1 MERQNDII
9 SLGGIIMYGVVDIG
23 SNTIRLNIYK
33 VHEDD
38 FTLVLKNKIY
48 AGLAGY
54 INDGRLSMEGIQKAS
69 SVLYEFKKITD
80 NLNIKDILIFAT
92 ASIRNISN
100 SNEARLIIE
109 KLTGLKIDILSES
122 DEGTLGY
129 KGAIF
134 DVNTDY
140 GVLVDIGGSST
151 EIVNFSDQKIIS
163 ALSTRMGSLNMFIN
177 HVENILPDKREIK
190 NMRKSATEIL
200 EGIYLGDK
208 SLELV
213 GVGGT
218 IRACLNINNYIN
230 KLDKSNRKISIEQL
244 DDILDRFS
252 GDFNSKKEIILKVC
266 PERVHTI
273 IPGLCILKSI
283 VKKFPIKGII
293 VSEYGVREGYL
304 WRKVISN

>member
-1 MERQNDII
+1 
-9 SLGGIIMYGVVDIG
+9 MYGVVDIG